1 MYRLL
6 VLTEIT
12 LWTLKLPWVHIHG
25 MGSFMNS
32 SLMPNEITLIY
43 TEIKIQY
50 SKNIDLL
57 IWMRW
62 WKSYITMKKVLL
74 RFLLPSSG
82 KLSFWITEFLLTGS
96 SGHHNGWAGGQE
108 VGLLHQIPKLFIK
121 NNPKTFSFFPKKIQI
136 LKIWKPIKLFISRK
150 NGRKGDF
157 QISTGFQFWW
167 LNLSWL
173 RLEVFYSHFNI
184 QCCLKIHETIVYENA
199 LAY

>member
-1 MYRLL
+1 MRSPYEVAWWSHSLHGYFVLSWIACWRRVRYSALL
-6 VLTEIT
+6 PDTHISCSDSSSCIDCWCWLRSPFEHWSYLEFTFPAWVLR
-12 LWTLKLPWVHIHG
+12 
-25 MGSFMNS
+25 SFMNS
-32 SLMPNEITLIY
+32 SLMSNEITLIY

-108 VGLLHQIPKLFIK
+108 VGLLHQIP
-121 NNPKTFSFFPKKIQI
+121 
-136 LKIWKPIKLFISRK
+136 
-150 NGRKGDF
+150 G
-157 QISTGFQFWW
+157 
-167 LNLSWL
+167 
-173 RLEVFYSHFNI
+173 
-184 QCCLKIHETIVYENA
+184 
-199 LAY
+199 